1 LVIGGASTPVEIDKI
16 GIGGALASA
25 QQDVSDRQADI
36 LPPAHII
43 SPHLKSTLLVRHPE
57 TPAACHAKLA
67 ELVAEGEV
75 LARHAVRSR
84 LNPMGIT
91 GSPRPPVLTCGS
103 VCRWQADPKG

>member
-1 LVIGGASTPVEIDKI
+1 LVIGGASTLVEIDKI

-84 LNPMGIT
+84 LNPMGVT
-91 GSPRPPVLTCGS
+91 GSPRPPVLTS
-103 VCRWQADPKG
+103 WQRLSLASCPQG